1 MDFSQL
7 KEKAKLFWTKVK
19 ETTNKALEKGALTLQ
34 NSMFVVKDS
43 AWLEELINLS
53 ASKIG
58 QTGTIYEKKSLL
70 VIGDP
75 ETDFFK
81 KALYIFPVV
90 YTKAWSQNTAVKLM
104 SSKTVGVDFTKYWI
118 TLSQIP
124 CCVVFGDKK
133 VYKII
138 AWEENINK
146 LVTSLSLDI
155 ISTVEKL

>member
-1 MDFSQL
+1 MDYSQL
-7 KEKAKLFWTKVK
+7 KEKAKLFWIKVK
-19 ETTNKALEKGALTLQ
+19 ETANKALEKWAKSLQ
-34 NSMFVVKDS
+34 NSLFVIKDS
-43 AWLEELINLS
+43 AGLEELINLS

-104 SSKTVGVDFTKYWI
+104 SSKTVGIDFTKYG
-118 TLSQIP
+118 LSLSKIP
-124 CCVVFGDKK
+124 CCVVFADKK
-133 VYKII
+133 VSKII

-155 ISTVEKL
+155 ISTIEKL